1 LSLRRRLTLFTAL
14 AVALAVALAS
24 VIVYALV
31 RDRLRG
37 QIDDTLRERAGVA
50 RVFVDGRSFQP
61 GQAPVGVP
69 AAPGPEAGAG
79 VGAPPPGAPAGQST
93 GKSGNGAGQQGDVL
107 QLPTPPRGDFVPLGQ
122 LINSQGEIQQRDA
135 TGTTDSDLEIP
146 VSDEAKRIA
155 ATGRGESFADV
166 DAGGTELRVL
176 TVPAAPDTAL
186 QVARPLS
193 EVNDTLEDLTLILVL
208 VSAGGIALGAGLGL
222 FVARTSLA
230 PAAAVSAAARDVAE
244 TQDLTRRIEVRGTD
258 ELGSLAA
265 SFNQMLAALESSV
278 GAQRRLV
285 ADASHELRTP
295 LATLRTNIDTL
306 QRRGDLDPAE
316 RQRVLADLTAEIEE
330 LSALVGDVVELAREP
345 SAGAALRQDVRLD
358 ELASEAVERARRRA
372 RGLSF
377 SERLDRTV
385 VEGDPAR
392 LDRAVSNLL
401 DNAIKWSPEGG
412 EVEVTLAGGVLAVRD
427 HGPGFSERD
436 LARAFERFYRA
447 DEARGMPGSGLGLA
461 IVQRI
466 AEEHGGT
473 ATAANAPGGGA
484 RVELSLP
491 LVDS

>member
-31 RDRLRG
+31 RDRLRA

-50 RVFVDGRSFQP
+50 RVFVGGRSFQP
-61 GQAPVGVP
+61 GQGPVGVP
-69 AAPGPEAGAG
+69 GGPGPEAGAG
-79 VGAPPPGAPAGQST
+79 TAVSPGAPPGQAV
-93 GKSGNGAGQQGDVL
+93 GKGSNGAGQEGDVL
-107 QLPTPPRGDFVPLGQ
+107 QLPPPPRGDFVPSGQ
-122 LINSQGEIQQRDA
+122 LINSQGEIQQRQ
-135 TGTTDSDLEIP
+135 GGSGNTDTDLEIP
-146 VSDEAKRIA
+146 VSDAAKRIA

-166 DAGGTELRVL
+166 KAGGTDLRVL

-193 EVNDTLEDLTLILVL
+193 EVNDTLKDLTLILVL

-306 QRRGDLDPAE
+306 QRREDLDPAE

-330 LSALVGDVVELAREP
+330 LSALVGDVIELAREP
-345 SAGAALRQDVRLD
+345 SAGTALRQDVRLD

-385 VEGDPAR
+385 VDGDPAR

-484 RVELSLP
+484 RVELCLP
-491 LVDS
+491 LADS